1 MQDKA
6 RKLQGGA
13 WGLSTL
19 AGIVAIVAW
28 GAGIRWNIG
37 RLSAYQ
43 IFPVFG
49 LMAFSLM
56 WAHYITAAV
65 RAYLKLPKEAL
76 KSYFEITS
84 LFVLLCLIVH
94 PGLLIF
100 QLWHDGFGLPPFS
113 YLNNYVA
120 KKNTVAALL
129 GSIGLVIF
137 LAFELH
143 RWFSEKSW
151 WKYVQYASDIGMGLI
166 FIHALKL
173 GRQLQP
179 GWFRVVWWIY
189 GISLLGAL
197 VYIYT
202 DKNNLIGGEKHAEK

>member
-1 MQDKA
+1 MP
-6 RKLQGGA
+6 
-13 WGLSTL
+13 
-19 AGIVAIVAW
+19 
-28 GAGIRWNIG
+28 
-37 RLSAYQ
+37 AYQ

-49 LMAFSLM
+49 LLAFSLM
-56 WAHYITAAV
+56 WAHYIMAAL
-65 RAYLKLPKEAL
+65 RQYLGLPKETL

-84 LFVLLCLIVH
+84 FFVLLCLIMH

-100 QLWHDGFGLPPFS
+100 QLWRDGLGLPPFS

-120 KKNTVAALL
+120 KKNAGAVWL
-129 GSIGLVIF
+129 GTIGLVIF

-143 RWFSEKSW
+143 RWFGDRKW
-151 WKYVQYASDIGMGLI
+151 WRYIQYASDVGMGLI

-179 GWFRVVWWIY
+179 GWFRMLWWTY

-197 VYIYT
+197 AYIYVV
-202 DKNNLIGGEKHAEK
+202 KHNVIEGVDV